1 MHRRS
6 AVLMVLLLAF
16 SAQTGLL
23 ANDLPLAPR
32 ADATG
37 GTEATTVT
45 IPAGGEVARYLDLG
59 PEVLEAGMTAEVE
72 GLFDALAYMP
82 TSSAIADM
90 VFENGHAC
98 LLTVNGEIA
107 CFIVSYMG
115 NQALLGQNVSYVD
128 NYGTGR
134 APLSVPAAEGRTW
147 TSIHEGHTGQSGFF
161 CAVDDADAITCWGQ
175 LGRDANWND
184 VLYAEIAD
192 DAREPVVQL
201 ELGAAHACALYE
213 SGRLGCWGEVSPASG
228 HPNNDMT
235 FNGSLNVIE
244 PPAGTSITDLL
255 VGSDD
260 SCMRVDNGELLCW
273 GNRHGSSTPTNDST
287 YATAGVEATLL
298 SMVPVRDSDWN
309 SGQCML
315 FTNGSVGCYGVGVD
329 ASQRGNATMPQ
340 DRQVMTMVDLPS
352 GTQAVTLW
360 SPGTTG
366 GWEGPVC
373 ADLDDGTT
381 ACWGSEYNAT
391 DMMWTALTT
400 PTVIT
405 DVPNGTVSVG
415 MVVGYSVGGPVVAL
429 DAEGRTWQQPV
440 QSYNQPSNRSLGEMM
455 GPDGYSGWYG
465 VDLAG
470 NILSGIASTV
480 GTHDLTLWVNDSTG
494 GATAYD
500 FVIEVVDPFADTSVL
515 YEYEIG
521 RSISQDFDVDALCNP
536 DYGMQ
541 CQAFFWPAAPN
552 GISIQMEDWN
562 FDPMM
567 GGQWVEPEFDPKV
580 RGKALGNVQ
589 SSDYTIVVQQWAS
602 VYGMENS
609 PWQTGDFSNINT
621 LALNVTLRSS
631 TESYGRL
638 PVASGFPF
646 EATADFL
653 LPFIASSESFEL
665 DGSIG
670 GFDLNISTE
679 DRSFET
685 VRMVSGSVCADGAE
699 GTSCYGS
706 VSNIFA
712 SYESNYQI
720 VRPTADVNYNS
731 MAASPIGVTPIVDGD
746 FDGIVVDGGSACW
759 MNSMDEVV
767 CAANQGS
774 WNLGYLGDETT
785 LNAMGLAPT
794 AMWDGATASVF
805 SYFPSYNQGHLCAS
819 LTNLTL
825 VCNVGT
831 NNPVLTADAGEST
844 VWIENANVTAFVSM
858 GYSDGLCVLAGEGDL
873 GAGVHCA
880 GENLYRHFVDQGEDL
895 TSGEFHAA
903 EAPVDGQ
910 GAPAVPTSVFRWY
923 GACSQFENNS
933 VHCMDSY
940 FNSTNASRNWDGSNL
955 PGLFTVPGMGA
966 VVSDGRMDQ
975 SDECVLDDLGQVFC
989 IEITTNWDS
998 SDYVRPS
1005 HIRDLGVEVYNHTAE
1020 SQWGDEWK
1028 RMVVRKVDFG
1038 GPVVDLTSTWEHMA
1052 AVLEDGRLMTIGSV
1066 PDRMGIGESAFRF
1079 GVNGESE
1086 WTSTNT
1092 TQVNP
1097 TILGLTISGTPPA
1110 GYGDS
1115 PIVSVWGNSS
1125 YGEQAEPQTG
1135 FTWNGEA
1142 ANVYP
1147 FVLDYVH
1154 AVEFEHGYLEV
1165 LSTENVSI
1173 AVDVYCDW
1181 CTDFTFSPALPGDW
1195 TFDADNGR
1203 ITGTPGTAG
1212 AAVTYTV
1219 TASAAN
1225 GSDTTEVTIRVVDA
1239 YTEPSLG
1246 GMDMAATSEGSPQ
1259 EFLVNVA
1266 LNDTVLV
1273 DDEGVT
1279 SEWTITPDL
1288 PIGMHLDK
1296 DTGRIFGTPAL
1307 LDDAP
1312 VAYVINASTP
1322 MGTSAEVT
1330 VWMQVVSEL
1339 TVPLDTDGDGTPD
1352 SEDDDDDN
1360 DGVVD
1365 SEDAF
1370 PLDASE
1376 SADLD
1381 GDGIGNNADDDADG
1395 DGVPASEDQNDLDAS
1410 VGAATV
1416 DDMDGDGIP
1425 DAQDTDRDGDGVD
1438 NDLDAF
1444 PDDASETVDTDG
1456 DGTGDGADS
1465 DDDGDGVDDANDAFP
1480 LDASESADLD
1490 GDGVGDNSDT
1500 DADGDGVLN
1509 DVDQDDMDATVGAA
1523 DTGSNGTGTNGTD
1536 TNGTNTNTTVTDL
1549 DGDGTPDAEDDDI
1562 DGDGVPNAEDLFP
1575 EDATESADLDG
1586 DGVGDN
1592 MDDDADGDGIPA
1604 SEDADDMDASV
1615 GRVEAGSEDG
1625 GGSSALLL
1633 VLVVLGI
1640 VVMLAVVLRRSNDE
1654 A

>member
-23 ANDLPLAPR
+23 LNDLAPALR

-37 GTEATTVT
+37 GAEATTIT
-45 IPAGGEVARYLDLG
+45 LPAGGEVARYLDLG
-59 PEVLEAGMTAEVE
+59 PDVLEAGMTAEIE
-72 GLFDALAYMP
+72 GLFDDLAYMP
-82 TSSAIADM
+82 TPSVIADM
-90 VFENGHAC
+90 VVSMGTAC
-98 LLTVNGEIA
+98 LLTVSSEIA
-107 CFIVSYMG
+107 CFSVNSG
-115 NQALLGQNVSYVD
+115 SNALLGQNSGWVN
-128 NYGTGR
+128 NYFSGQ
-134 APLSVPAAEGRTW
+134 APLSVPAAEGRMW
-147 TSIHEGHTGQSGFF
+147 TSIHGGHTGQSDFF
-161 CAVDDADAITCWGQ
+161 CAVDDANVITCWGQ
-175 LGRDANWND
+175 LGIDSNSMD
-184 VLYAEIAD
+184 VYYAEVVD
-192 DAREPVVQL
+192 DAREPVVQV
-201 ELGAAHACALYE
+201 ELGASHACALYE
-213 SGRLGCWGEVSPASG
+213 SGRLGCWGEVSRASG
-228 HPNNDMT
+228 HPNNDYT

-244 PPAGTSITDLL
+244 PPVGASITDLL
-255 VGSDD
+255 VGRED

-273 GNRHGSSTPTNDST
+273 GNRHGSSTPTNDTT
-287 YATAGVEATLL
+287 YAGKEMGATVMTMLEI
-298 SMVPVRDSDWN
+298 RDANWN
-309 SGQCML
+309 SGHCLL
-315 FTNGSVGCYGVGVD
+315 FDNGTVGCYGVAVD
-329 ASQRGNATMPQ
+329 SAHRGNATTPSSME
-340 DRQVMTMVDLPS
+340 DMTMVDLPA
-352 GTQAVTLW
+352 GTQAVGLW
-360 SPGTTG
+360 SPGSNAG
-366 GWEGPVC
+366 ALDAPVC
-373 ADLDDGTT
+373 AYLDDGTT
-381 ACWGSEYNAT
+381 ACWGSEYNASS
-391 DMMWTALTT
+391 MSWNALTT
-400 PTVIT
+400 PTVLT
-405 DVPNGTVSVG
+405 DLPNGTVSVG
-415 MVVGYSVGGPVVAL
+415 IVVTYSSGGVAVAL
-429 DAEGRTWQQPV
+429 DADGRAWQTPLETW
-440 QSYNQPSNRSLGEMM
+440 NRPSNRTAPAS
-455 GPDGYSGWYG
+455 GPEGYSGWYG

-470 NILSGIASTV
+470 NLLSGMASTV

-500 FVIEVVDPFADTSVL
+500 FVIEVVEPFADTSTL

-521 RSISQDFDVDALCNP
+521 RRISQDFDVDALCNP
-536 DYGMQ
+536 AYGMN

-552 GISIQMEDWN
+552 GLGISMMDWN

-567 GGQWVEPEFDPKV
+567 GGQWVEPEFGPKV
-580 RGKALGNVQ
+580 RGTALGNVQ

-609 PWQTGDFSNINT
+609 PWQSGDFSNINT

-665 DGSIG
+665 DGAIG
-670 GFDLNISTE
+670 GFDLNITTE

-685 VRMVSGSVCADGAE
+685 VRMVRGAVCADGSE

-706 VSNIFA
+706 VSSMFG
-712 SYESNYQI
+712 SYQYNYPL
-720 VRPTADVNYNS
+720 VRPTADVNYNA
-731 MAASPIGVTPIVDGD
+731 MAASPISVTPIIDAD
-746 FDGIVVDGGSACW
+746 LDGIVLGDGSACW
-759 MNSMDEVV
+759 MNSQDQVV
-767 CAANQGS
+767 CGANQGAS
-774 WNLGYLGDETT
+774 YLGYLGDEMT

-794 AMWDGATASVF
+794 AMWDGATASSFAYV
-805 SYFPSYNQGHLCAS
+805 PSWEQGYLCAS

-831 NNPVLTADAGEST
+831 NNPVLSGDAGDST
-844 VWIENANVTAFVSM
+844 VWIENANVTAFVPS
-858 GYSDGLCVLAGEGDL
+858 GYSNGLCVLAGEGDL
-873 GAGVHCA
+873 GEGIHCA
-880 GENLYRHFVDQGEDL
+880 GEYLDSRHFVEYGSQL
-895 TSGEFHAA
+895 ASGVFHAV
-903 EAPVDGQ
+903 EAAMDDQ
-910 GAPAVPTSVFRWY
+910 GAPAVPTSVFQWY
-923 GACSQFENNS
+923 GACSQFDNNTVRCLNS
-933 VHCMDSY
+933 W
-940 FNSTNASRNWDGSNL
+940 FNSTNASRNWGGSDL
-955 PGLFTVPGMGA
+955 PALFTVPGMGA
-966 VVSDGRMDQ
+966 VVPDTSLFGSSD
-975 SDECVLDDLGQVFC
+975 CVLDDLGQVFC
-989 IEITTNWDS
+989 MEITTSWDEGM
-998 SDYVRPS
+998 SDGVS
-1005 HIRDLGVEVYNHTAE
+1005 HIRDFGVEVYNHTAE
-1020 SQWGDEWK
+1020 SQWSGEWK
-1028 RMVVRKVDFG
+1028 RLVVRKVDFG
-1038 GPVVDLTSTWEHMA
+1038 GPVVDLANSWEHMA
-1052 AVLEDGRLMTIGSV
+1052 AVLDDGRLMTIGSV
-1066 PDRMGIGESAFRF
+1066 PDRMGIGESAFNF
-1079 GVNGESE
+1079 GVNYNPN
-1086 WTSTNT
+1086 WTPTNT

-1097 TILGLTISGTPPA
+1097 TVVGLTISGTPPA

-1135 FTWNGEA
+1135 FTWDGEA

-1165 LSTENVSI
+1165 LTSANVSI
-1173 AVDVYCDW
+1173 PVEVYCDW
-1181 CTDFTFSPALPGDW
+1181 CTDFAFSPALPGDW
-1195 TFDADNGR
+1195 TFDSESGM

-1246 GMDMAATSEGSPQ
+1246 GMDLTSTSESNPQ
-1259 EFLVNVA
+1259 QFLVNVA
-1266 LNDTVLV
+1266 LTDIMLV

-1288 PIGMHLDK
+1288 PIGMHLDTK
-1296 DTGRIFGTPAL
+1296 TGRIFGTPAL

-1312 VAYVINASTP
+1312 VAYVINASSP

-1330 VWMQVVSEL
+1330 VWMQVVSEF

-1370 PLDASE
+1370 PLDPTE

-1465 DDDGDGVDDANDAFP
+1465 DDDGDGVADADDAFP

-1523 DTGSNGTGTNGTD
+1523 DTGSNGTDTNGTD
-1536 TNGTNTNTTVTDL
+1536 NNTTVSDL

-1604 SEDADDMDASV
+1604 SEDADDFDASV
-1615 GRVEAGSEDG
+1615 GRIEAGGEDEG
-1625 GGSSALLL
+1625 GNAALTLA
-1633 VLVVLGI
+1633 LVVLGI
-1640 VVMLAVVLRRSNDE
+1640 IAMLFIVLRRSDDDK

>member
-23 ANDLPLAPR
+23 ANDLSFAPG
-32 ADATG
+32 ANATG
-37 GTEATTVT
+37 GTEATTIT

-72 GLFDALAYMP
+72 GLFDDLAYMP

-90 VFENGHAC
+90 VFGWGQAC

-107 CFIVSYMG
+107 CFLTSYMG
-115 NQALLGQNVSYVD
+115 NQAMLGQNVSYLN
-128 NYGTGR
+128 NYGTGK
-134 APLSVPAAEGRTW
+134 APISVPAAEGRTW
-147 TSIHEGHTGQSGFF
+147 TSIHGGHTGESDFF

-184 VLYAEIAD
+184 VLYAEVMD
-192 DAREPVVQL
+192 DAREPVVEL
-201 ELGAAHACALYE
+201 ELGASHACALFE

-244 PPAGTSITDLL
+244 PPVGTTITDLL
-255 VGSDD
+255 VGRED

-273 GNRHGSSTPTNDST
+273 GNRHGSSTPTNDTT
-287 YATAGVEATLL
+287 YASKESDATVTTLL
-298 SMVPVRDSDWN
+298 EIRDSDYN
-309 SGQCML
+309 SGACLL
-315 FTNGSVGCYGVGVD
+315 FDNGSVGCYGVDV
-329 ASQRGNATMPQ
+329 ASSARGNATTPSATT
-340 DRQVMTMVDLPS
+340 DMTMVDLPA
-352 GTQAVTLW
+352 GTQAVALW
-360 SPGTTG
+360 SPGTLG
-366 GWEGPVC
+366 NGWEGPVC

-381 ACWGSEYNAT
+381 ACWGSEYDT
-391 DMMWTALTT
+391 SSMMWTAQNT
-400 PTVIT
+400 PTVVT
-405 DVPNGTVSVG
+405 DLPNGTVSMG
-415 MVVGYSVGGPVVAL
+415 MLVGYSVGGLAVAL
-429 DAEGRTWQQPV
+429 DIDGRAWQMPV
-440 QSYNQPSNRSLGEMM
+440 ETYNRPSNRSVGEM

-470 NILSGIASTV
+470 NILSGKASTL

-500 FVIEVVDPFADTSVL
+500 FAIEVVDPFADTSTL

-521 RSISQDFDVDALCNP
+521 RAIAQDFDVDALCNP
-536 DYGMQ
+536 AHGMQ

-552 GISIQMEDWN
+552 GLSIQMEDWN
-562 FDPMM
+562 FDPMNP
-567 GGQWVEPEFDPKV
+567 GEWVEPEFDPKV
-580 RGKALGNVQ
+580 RGTALGNVQ

-602 VYGMENS
+602 VYGMDNS
-609 PWQTGDFSNINT
+609 PWQDGDFSDLNT

-665 DGSIG
+665 DGSIA

-685 VRMVSGSVCADGAE
+685 VRMVRGAVCADGSE

-706 VSNIFA
+706 VSSMFG
-712 SYESNYQI
+712 SYQYNYPI

-731 MAASPIGVTPIVDGD
+731 MAASPISVTSTVDAD
-746 FDGIVVDGGSACW
+746 LDGIVLGDGSACW
-759 MNSMDEVV
+759 MNSQDQVV
-767 CAANQGS
+767 CAANQGAS
-774 WNLGYLGDETT
+774 NLGYLGDEMT

-794 AMWDGATASVF
+794 AMWDGATASAF
-805 SYFPSYNQGHLCAS
+805 SYFPSWQQGHLCAS

-831 NNPVLTADAGEST
+831 NNPVLTADAGDST
-844 VWIENANVTAFVSM
+844 VWIENANVTAIMSL

-873 GAGVHCA
+873 GAGIHCA
-880 GENLYRHFVDQGEDL
+880 GEYLNGRHFVDGESGDL
-895 TSGEFHAA
+895 TSGEFHAV

-910 GAPAVPTSVFRWY
+910 GAPAVPTSLFRWF
-923 GACSQFENNS
+923 GACSQFDNNS
-933 VHCMDSY
+933 IRCLDSY
-940 FNSTNASRNWDGSNL
+940 FNSTNASRNWGGSDL
-955 PGLFTVPGMGA
+955 PALITVPGMGA
-966 VVSDGRMDQ
+966 VVSDGRMDE
-975 SDECVLDDLGQVFC
+975 SSECVLDDLGQVFC

-998 SDYVRPS
+998 GMSNDAS
-1005 HIRDLGVEVYNHTAE
+1005 HIQDFGVEVYNHTAE
-1020 SQWGDEWK
+1020 AQWGDEWK
-1028 RMVVRKVDFG
+1028 RLVVRKVDFG
-1038 GPVVDLTSTWEHMA
+1038 GPVVDLASSWDNMA

-1066 PDRMGIGESAFRF
+1066 PDRMGIGESAFNF
-1079 GVNGESE
+1079 GVEYNPN
-1086 WTSTNT
+1086 WTPTNT

-1097 TILGLTISGTPPA
+1097 TVVGLTISGTPPA

-1135 FTWNGEA
+1135 FTWDGEA

-1165 LSTENVSI
+1165 LTSANVSI
-1173 AVDVYCDW
+1173 PVDVYCDW
-1181 CTDFTFSPALPGDW
+1181 CTDFAFSPALPGDW
-1195 TFDADNGR
+1195 TFDADSGR

-1246 GMDMAATSEGSPQ
+1246 GMDLVSTSESNPQ

-1266 LNDTVLV
+1266 LTDIMLV
-1273 DDEGVT
+1273 DDEDVT

-1312 VAYVINASTP
+1312 VAYVINASSP
-1322 MGTSAEVT
+1322 MGTSTEVT
-1330 VWMQVVSEL
+1330 VWMQVVSEF

-1410 VGAATV
+1410 VGAATA

-1465 DDDGDGVDDANDAFP
+1465 DDDGDGVADADDAFP

-1523 DTGSNGTGTNGTD
+1523 DTESNGTGTNGTD
-1536 TNGTNTNTTVTDL
+1536 TNTTVTDL

-1604 SEDADDMDASV
+1604 SEDADDFDASV
-1615 GRVEAGSEDG
+1615 GRIEAGGEDE
-1625 GGSSALLL
+1625 GGSSALTLA
-1633 VLVVLGI
+1633 LVVLGI
-1640 VVMLAVVLRRSNDE
+1640 IAMLFVVLRRSDDDDE